1 MYKCRT
7 SSISVHE
14 CVIIRISTVYS
25 LHMLFFVNVLFNYL
39 YISFFVYFLWV
50 GQFHLNCSNQ

>member
-1 MYKCRT
+1 MYKCRA

-25 LHMLFFVNVLFNYL
+25 LHMLLFFVNVLFNAYP
-39 YISFFVYFLWV
+39 S
-50 GQFHLNCSNQ
+50 QF